1 MPPIV
6 EISTVMKWYKEE
18 QDYLWGLHLS
28 CLEISKE
35 YMKLY
40 VHTHRIQTKLRLP
53 AIVLS
58 SCSGVA
64 SFGSSGFEPLVQKW
78 ISITVGVINVGIAIL
93 QTYESYL
100 KIGDIVSKSLTGS
113 QALKKL
119 ADDIICELSLPI
131 EDRDSNGVTFLREA
145 FGRYQAIVDNL
156 PPLEHKYDITVLRA
170 SEDLKHEIHGQMR
183 AYDDE
188 MVHMRNSNIIHPK
201 DRTSERFSIRG
212 HATDSRPTLT
222 TATSSGT
229 ISGLGGFGVGG
240 GAAGGTGPTQIEVNV
255 VPNHPR

>member
-1 MPPIV
+1 MATPTLTPTPTQAIEV
-6 EISTVMKWYKEE
+6 TTVTKWYKEE

-64 SFGSSGFEPLVQKW
+64 SFGSSGFEQTAQKY
-78 ISITVGVINVGIAIL
+78 ISIAVGVINVGIAIL

-100 KIGDIVSKSLTGS
+100 KIGDIVSKSLSGS

-119 ADDIICELSLPI
+119 ADDILCELSLPI

-145 FGRYQAIVDNL
+145 FGRYQAIIDTL
-156 PPLEHKYDITVLRA
+156 PPLEHKYDVTVLRA
-170 SEDLKHEIHGQMR
+170 SEDLKHEIHNTMR
-183 AYDDE
+183 AYDDD
-188 MVHMRNSNIIHPK
+188 MIHMRQSTGNLIQPK
-201 DRTSERFSIRG
+201 NRTSERFSLRG
-212 HATDSRPTLT
+212 HAADSR
-222 TATSSGT
+222 GT
-229 ISGLGGFGVGG
+229 ISPAASA
-240 GAAGGTGPTQIEVNV
+240 GAGANGATQIEINV
-255 VPNHPR
+255 VPRT